1 LQISDW
7 KITNK
12 KRQKRFNRMEE
23 WKFYMPTKIR
33 FGWGRFQ
40 EIRQV
45 VDELKGK
52 KIFLV
57 TSKHFAKKY
66 GILDKLSDF
75 LKGLTLVVF
84 AEVEEN
90 PTIETVDRGAA
101 QCREGKCDLVMGL
114 GGGSALDAGK
124 AMAMLQKN
132 PGSIQEY
139 LDQERTCQVKGLP
152 YVAIPTTSGT
162 GSEVTP
168 FTVITHP
175 TKKAKPAIAPP
186 ENFPDVALVDP
197 ELTLSMPFEVTASTG
212 LDALCQAV
220 EGFWSTQGNP
230 LTRSLA
236 FQGIKLAMENL
247 ESACV
252 KKDRESVI
260 NMALSSHLTGIEMSN
275 IGNTSIHPL
284 SYPITLDY
292 GVPHGF
298 ACAIFLPEVIRFNAS
313 AIKDRFRDLLP
324 LLNLTS
330 VEAFADKLDFLMEKL
345 RAPRRLGM
353 LGVTAEE
360 IPGIA
365 KRGIGRSTAWN
376 PRPMTEEDIIRI
388 CKTIL

>member
-1 LQISDW
+1 
-7 KITNK
+7 
-12 KRQKRFNRMEE
+12 MED
-23 WKFYMPTKIR
+23 WKFYMPTRIR

-40 EIRQV
+40 EIRQA
-45 VDELKGK
+45 VDELKGR

-57 TSKHFAKKY
+57 TSRHFAKQY
-66 GILDKLSDF
+66 GILDKLSND

-101 QCREGKCDLVMGL
+101 ECKMNQCNLVVGL

-124 AMAMLQKN
+124 AIAMLQKN
-132 PGSIQEY
+132 PGSIREY
-139 LDQERTCQVKGLP
+139 LDQEKTCQAKGLP

-175 TKKAKPAIAPP
+175 AKKAKPAIAPLQ
-186 ENFPDVALVDP
+186 NFPDVALVDP
-197 ELTLSMPFEVTASTG
+197 ELTMTMPFEVAASTG

-220 EGFWSTQGNP
+220 EGFWSTEGNP
-230 LTRSLA
+230 VTRSLA
-236 FQGIKLAMENL
+236 FQAIKLAMENL
-247 ESACV
+247 ESACLRRD
-252 KKDRESVI
+252 KESVV
-260 NMALSSHLTGIEMSN
+260 NMALASHLTGIEMSN

-292 GVPHGF
+292 DVPHGF
-298 ACAIFLPEVIRFNAS
+298 ACAIFLPAVIRFNAKT
-313 AIKDRFRDLLP
+313 IQDQFRDLLRI
-324 LLNLTS
+324 LNLPN
-330 VEAFADKLDFLMEKL
+330 VEAFADKVDSLMATLK
-345 RAPRRLGM
+345 APRRLSELEVKAGD
-353 LGVTAEE
+353 

-365 KRGIGRSTAWN
+365 KRGVGKSTAWN
-376 PRPMTEEDIIRI
+376 PRPMTEEDIIQI

>member
-1 LQISDW
+1 MANQVED
-7 KITNK
+7 
-12 KRQKRFNRMEE
+12 
-23 WKFYMPTKIR
+23 WKFYMPTRIR

-45 VDELKGK
+45 VDELKRK

-57 TSKHFAKKY
+57 TSRHFAKKY
-66 GILDKLSDF
+66 GILEKLSDF

-90 PTIETVDRGAA
+90 PTIETVDRGAT
-101 QCREGKCDLVMGL
+101 QCRDGRCDLMMGL

-132 PGSIQEY
+132 PGSIREY
-139 LDQERTCQVKGLP
+139 LDQEKTCQVKGLP

-186 ENFPDVALVDP
+186 QNFPDIALVDP
-197 ELTLSMPFEVTASTG
+197 ELTMSMPFEVTASTG
-212 LDALCQAV
+212 LDALCQAI

-236 FQGIKLAMENL
+236 FQAIKLAMENL
-247 ESACV
+247 ESACF
-252 KKDRESVI
+252 KKEKESVT
-260 NMALSSHLTGIEMSN
+260 NMALASHLTGIEMSN

-313 AIKDRFRDLLP
+313 AVKERFKDLLA

-330 VEAFADKLDFLMEKL
+330 VEAFADKVDFLMEKL
-345 RAPRRLGM
+345 RAPRRLSN
-353 LGVTAEE
+353 LGVKAEE

-365 KRGIGRSTAWN
+365 KRGVGRSTAWN
-376 PRPMTEEDIIRI
+376 PRPMTEEDIIQI

>member
-1 LQISDW
+1 L
-7 KITNK
+7 
-12 KRQKRFNRMEE
+12 EE

-52 KIFLV
+52 RIFLV
-57 TSKHFAKKY
+57 TGKKFAKRY
-66 GILDKLSDF
+66 GMLDKLSDF
-75 LKGLTLVVF
+75 LKGLDLVVF
-84 AEVEEN
+84 GEVEEN

-101 QCREGKCDLVMGL
+101 QCRESECDLVMGL

-132 PGSIQEY
+132 PGSMREY
-139 LDQERTCQVKGLP
+139 LDQERTCQAKGLP
-152 YVAIPTTSGT
+152 YVTIPTTSGT

-168 FTVITHP
+168 FTVITHQ

-186 ENFPDVALVDP
+186 ENFPDIALVDP
-197 ELTLSMPFEVTASTG
+197 ELTLSMPFEVAASTG

-236 FQGIKLAMENL
+236 FQAIKLAMENL
-247 ESACV
+247 EPACT
-252 KKDRESVI
+252 KKDRESVT
-260 NMALSSHLTGIEMSN
+260 NMALASHLTGIEMSN

-284 SYPITLDY
+284 SYPMTIDY

-313 AIKDRFRDLLP
+313 MIQDRFRDVLALLD
-324 LLNLTS
+324 LTS
-330 VEAFADKLDFLMEKL
+330 VEAFADRVEVLMEKL
-345 RAPRRLGM
+345 KAPRRLGL
-353 LGVTAEE
+353 LGVKAED

-365 KRGIGRSTAWN
+365 KRGIGRSTGWN
-376 PRPMTEEDIIRI
+376 PRPMAEEDIIQI

>member
-1 LQISDW
+1 
-7 KITNK
+7 
-12 KRQKRFNRMEE
+12 MED

-33 FGWGRFQ
+33 FGWGRLQ

-45 VDELKGK
+45 VDELKGR

-57 TSKHFAKKY
+57 TSRHFAKKY
-66 GILDKLSDF
+66 GILDKLSEY
-75 LKGLTLVVF
+75 LKGLTLVIF

-90 PTIETVDRGAA
+90 PTIETVDKGAV
-101 QCREGKCDLVMGL
+101 QCKANQCDLVISL
-114 GGGSALDAGK
+114 GGGSAMDAGK
-124 AMAMLQKN
+124 AIAMLQEN
-132 PGSIQEY
+132 PGSIREY
-139 LDQERTCQVKGLP
+139 LDQERFCQTKGLP
-152 YVAIPTTSGT
+152 IIAIPTTSGT

-168 FTVITHP
+168 FTVITHRA
-175 TKKAKPAIAPP
+175 KKAKPAIAPH

-197 ELTLSMPFEVTASTG
+197 ELTMSMPFEVAASTG

-236 FQGIKLAMENL
+236 FQAIKLAMENL

-252 KKDRESVI
+252 KKDRESVT
-260 NMALSSHLTGIEMSN
+260 NMSLASHLTGIEMSN

-284 SYPITLDY
+284 SYPITIDY
-292 GVPHGF
+292 AVPHGF

-313 AIKDRFRDLLP
+313 AIKDRFIDLLTV
-324 LLNLTS
+324 LNLTS
-330 VEAFADKLDFLMEKL
+330 VEAFADKVDSFMEKL
-345 RAPRRLGM
+345 KAPRRLSK
-353 LGVTAEE
+353 LGVKQED

-365 KRGIGRSTAWN
+365 KRGMERSTAWN
-376 PRPMTEEDIIRI
+376 PKPMTEEDIVQI

>member
-1 LQISDW
+1 
-7 KITNK
+7 
-12 KRQKRFNRMEE
+12 MED

-40 EIRQV
+40 EIRQI
-45 VDELKGK
+45 VDELKGR

-66 GILDKLSDF
+66 GILDRLSDF

-84 AEVEEN
+84 AEAEEN

-101 QCREGKCDLVMGL
+101 RCMESKCDLVVGL

-124 AMAMLQKN
+124 AMAMLQRN
-132 PGSIQEY
+132 PGSIREY
-139 LDQERTCQVKGLP
+139 LDQERTCQAKGLP

-186 ENFPDVALVDP
+186 ENFPDIALVDP
-197 ELTLSMPFEVTASTG
+197 ELTLSMPFEVATSTG

-236 FQGIKLAMENL
+236 FQAIKLAMENV

-252 KKDRESVI
+252 KKDRESVT
-260 NMALSSHLTGIEMSN
+260 NMALASHLTGVEMSN

-284 SYPITLDY
+284 SYPITIDY
-292 GVPHGF
+292 AVPHGF

-313 AIKDRFRDLLP
+313 AIKDRFRDLLT

-330 VEAFADKLDFLMEKL
+330 VEAFADQVDFLMEKL
-345 RAPRRLGM
+345 KAPRRLTK
-353 LGVTAEE
+353 LGVKQED

-365 KRGIGRSTAWN
+365 KRGMGRSTAWN
-376 PRPMTEEDIIRI
+376 PKPMTEKDIVQI

>member
-1 LQISDW
+1 
-7 KITNK
+7 
-12 KRQKRFNRMEE
+12 MED

-57 TSKHFAKKY
+57 TSKHFAKRY

-101 QCREGKCDLVMGL
+101 QCRESKCDLVMGL

-124 AMAMLQKN
+124 AMAMLQRN
-132 PGSIQEY
+132 PGSIREY
-139 LDQERTCQVKGLP
+139 LDQERTCQAKGLP

-175 TKKAKPAIAPP
+175 SKKAKPAIAPP
-186 ENFPDVALVDP
+186 ENFPDIALVDP
-197 ELTLSMPFEVTASTG
+197 ELTKSMPFEVAASTG

-236 FQGIKLAMENL
+236 FQAIKLAMENL
-247 ESACV
+247 ESACF
-252 KKDRESVI
+252 KKDKESVTS
-260 NMALSSHLTGIEMSN
+260 MALASHLTGIEMSN

-284 SYPITLDY
+284 SYPITIDY
-292 GVPHGF
+292 SVPHGF
-298 ACAIFLPEVIRFNAS
+298 ACAIFLPETIRFNAS
-313 AIKDRFRDLLP
+313 AIKDRFRDLLT

-330 VEAFADKLDFLMEKL
+330 VEAFADRVDFLMEKL
-345 RAPRRLGM
+345 KAPRRLGQ
-353 LGVTAEE
+353 LGVKQEDIA
-360 IPGIA
+360 GIA
-365 KRGIGRSTAWN
+365 KRGVGRSTAWN
-376 PRPMTEEDIIRI
+376 PRPMTEEDIAQI

>member
-1 LQISDW
+1 MEDW
-7 KITNK
+7 K
-12 KRQKRFNRMEE
+12 F
-23 WKFYMPTKIR
+23 FMPTKIR

-57 TSKHFAKKY
+57 TSRHFAKKY
-66 GILDKLSDF
+66 GFLDKLSNA

-90 PTIETVDRGAA
+90 PTIETVDRGAS
-101 QCREGKCDLVMGL
+101 QCKLNQCDLAIGL

-124 AMAMLQKN
+124 AIAMLQKN
-132 PGSIQEY
+132 PGSIREY
-139 LDQERTCQVKGLP
+139 LDQERTCQTKGLP
-152 YVAIPTTSGT
+152 IIAIPTTSGT

-168 FTVITHP
+168 FTVITHRA
-175 TKKAKPAIAPP
+175 KKAKPAIAPP

-197 ELTLSMPFEVTASTG
+197 ELTITMPFEVAASTG

-236 FQGIKLAMENL
+236 FQAIKLAMENL
-247 ESACV
+247 ESACL
-252 KKDRESVI
+252 KKDKESLT
-260 NMALSSHLTGIEMSN
+260 NMALASHLTGIEMSN

-292 GVPHGF
+292 NVSHGF
-298 ACAIFLPEVIRFNAS
+298 ACAIFLPAVIRFNAQ
-313 AIKDRFRDLLP
+313 AIEDRFRDLLRI
-324 LLNLTS
+324 LNLSS
-330 VEAFADKLDFLMEKL
+330 VGAFADKVDSFMEKL
-345 RAPRRLGM
+345 RAPRRLSE
-353 LGVTAEE
+353 LGVKEE
-360 IPGIA
+360 YIPGIA
-365 KRGIGRSTAWN
+365 KRGKGRSTAWN
-376 PRPMTEEDIIRI
+376 PRPMTEEDIIQI